1 MWTRLR
7 ACRARRGPDVAA
19 RRLQLAQALP
29 SRARRPGHPG
39 GARTDRLRASP
50 RTVQT
55 CAGDGFRESET
66 ERTSVS
72 SWPAPASH
80 GGRHARIDAPE
91 EARAQGAPAVTL
103 LGRRD
108 GDLYRCAERPT
119 PLTSTTD
126 LPAPAE
132 VGGDDPSRPTDPRGR
147 RMGHPTEGQRGRYP
161 RPSGWL
167 HATAG
172 MSARAIRRLLDI
184 DGRSERVRI
193 TACATRSTAPATRR
207 IGRWDRRS
215 AVQTPRN
222 GDTADKVHHQSG
234 ASTAEAVMPWTRPR
248 HGAMCAAA
256 PEPKRLARPAG
267 HDAAPPGEPW
277 TQCSTWNMRGQLLDT
292 QTDVPAGGGVPHRVL
307 QGCPPECRADLEPGS
322 SLEVLTTGTPD
333 GTSRCCG
340 ADRVI

>member
-103 LGRRD
+103 LARRD
-108 GDLYRCAERPT
+108 DDLYRCAERPT

-126 LPAPAE
+126 LPAPARSAGTTRRVRRIRADDGWDIQPRANAADTRE
-132 VGGDDPSRPTDPRGR
+132 PAAAFTRQQACLHGQSEGSWTSMAAANESKSPLVEHGRPRLPRGESDGGIVDPPSRLPGT
-147 RMGHPTEGQRGRYP
+147 
-161 RPSGWL
+161 
-167 HATAG
+167 AT
-172 MSARAIRRLLDI
+172 LP
-184 DGRSERVRI
+184 
-193 TACATRSTAPATRR
+193 TRSTTSQERLRR
-207 IGRWDRRS
+207 
-215 AVQTPRN
+215 
-222 GDTADKVHHQSG
+222 K
-234 ASTAEAVMPWTRPR
+234 
-248 HGAMCAAA
+248 
-256 PEPKRLARPAG
+256 L
-267 HDAAPPGEPW
+267 
-277 TQCSTWNMRGQLLDT
+277 
-292 QTDVPAGGGVPHRVL
+292 
-307 QGCPPECRADLEPGS
+307 
-322 SLEVLTTGTPD
+322 
-333 GTSRCCG
+333 
-340 ADRVI
+340 